1 MISKRTIDEILLVAK
16 IEEVVGDF
24 VSLKKR
30 GQNWVGLCP
39 FHEDKN
45 PSMYVS
51 PRLGI
56 YKCFVCDAGGNA
68 VQFLMNHEKI
78 SYPEALRILAK
89 KYNVTIEEDAEK
101 SQDEIA
107 AESELESLFILNQFA
122 EKYFID
128 QLFETEEGQNIGL
141 TYFKE
146 RGLNEAIIRKFKLG
160 YSPDSWDAFLNFALK
175 NGYKEEHLTKTGLV
189 KKSENGKLF
198 DFYHGRVMFPIHN
211 TLGKTV
217 GFGGRTLKTGEKIS
231 KYFNSPESEIYH
243 KSDILYGFHLAKKSI
258 RTLDNVYLVEG
269 YTDVI
274 SMSSSGIENVVASSG
289 TALTKGQIKLI
300 ASQTKNITVV
310 YDGDTAGIKASL
322 RGIDLLL
329 ESGLNVH
336 VVALPDGEDP
346 DSFARKQENEQLKKF
361 LEENSTSF
369 LIFKAKVLSKEAG
382 KDPMKRA
389 NMVNEIIQNI
399 AEIPEVIA
407 RAMFVKECAQLF
419 DLPEE
424 TLNIQLRK
432 AVWKKMNA
440 QKNEHSGDQY
450 PNSNTQEQI
459 LIPEI
464 NVLSQS
470 EDLKFNH
477 LDSVEENIIL
487 LILKYGM
494 YEIDV
499 ELIENNQI
507 YYDKLRIDQYIFNE
521 FHEQKIEFQ
530 NPLFQKIYSEY
541 EVIATVADNQ
551 DRIKNYFSSHPDKE
565 IANFTIQNLINE
577 DLEYSDLWESK
588 FEIVTRSMNNN
599 IHKLNHA
606 VENSI
611 NQFKLRVLESYRDL
625 ITQVF
630 SDECPE
636 ELIPSILA
644 KLNQVNKR
652 REEICK
658 LLGMV
663 ITK

>member
-1 MISKRTIDEILLVAK
+1 M
-16 IEEVVGDF
+16 
-24 VSLKKR
+24 
-30 GQNWVGLCP
+30 
-39 FHEDKN
+39 
-45 PSMYVS
+45 
-51 PRLGI
+51 
-56 YKCFVCDAGGNA
+56 
-68 VQFLMNHEKI
+68 
-78 SYPEALRILAK
+78 
-89 KYNVTIEEDAEK
+89 
-101 SQDEIA
+101 
-107 AESELESLFILNQFA
+107 
-122 EKYFID
+122 
-128 QLFETEEGQNIGL
+128 
-141 TYFKE
+141 
-146 RGLNEAIIRKFKLG
+146 
-160 YSPDSWDAFLNFALK
+160 
-175 NGYKEEHLTKTGLV
+175 
-189 KKSENGKLF
+189 
-198 DFYHGRVMFPIHN
+198 
-211 TLGKTV
+211 
-217 GFGGRTLKTGEKIS
+217 
-231 KYFNSPESEIYH
+231 
-243 KSDILYGFHLAKKSI
+243 
-258 RTLDNVYLVEG
+258 
-269 YTDVI
+269 
-274 SMSSSGIENVVASSG
+274 
-289 TALTKGQIKLI
+289 
-300 ASQTKNITVV
+300 
-310 YDGDTAGIKASL
+310 
-322 RGIDLLL
+322 
-329 ESGLNVH
+329 
-336 VVALPDGEDP
+336 
-346 DSFARKQENEQLKKF
+346 
-361 LEENSTSF
+361 
-369 LIFKAKVLSKEAG
+369 
-382 KDPMKRA
+382 
-389 NMVNEIIQNI
+389 
-399 AEIPEVIA
+399 
-407 RAMFVKECAQLF
+407 
-419 DLPEE
+419 
-424 TLNIQLRK
+424 
-432 AVWKKMNA
+432 
-440 QKNEHSGDQY
+440 
-450 PNSNTQEQI
+450 
-459 LIPEI
+459 
-464 NVLSQS
+464 SQS